1 MTREELEKLIYVKH
15 PSLQI
20 RENQIDFLL
29 SKGDDNFDFWLL
41 SMNFGNASYRYMS
54 LARGEETI
62 EDFEEWL
69 EGLPENIRKDFEEK
83 GFEASKSAW
92 PFRRHVMERRDI
104 GMDEYIKG
112 LLCPADWEKWNK
124 YKKSDGDE
132 Q

>member
-20 RENQIDFLL
+20 RENQIDSLL

-41 SMNFGNASYRYMS
+41 SMNFGNACYRYMS

-69 EGLPENIRKDFEEK
+69 EGLPENIRKHFEEQ

-112 LLCPADWEKWNK
+112 LLHPADWEKWNG